1 MVKYKC
7 IKAECPICKLTGS
20 IQLFLNKQN
29 EVRYARTRHYSHID
43 KDSKKPQF
51 TYCKIQDSQ
60 ALQTLLLNKGIS
72 LSTEEVTAGQVGQGK
87 QRLTLDP
94 QLRGCASV
102 QQTGQR
108 ASSSVRIEHQPP
120 KYLENIDLNIE
131 EYRNFLLSKF
141 SRSYALQQLNN
152 IMKHSDCLKNPQGLS
167 SFSAS
172 NRGNILKAMVN
183 LAKFLG
189 TYEDY
194 KAKLKQ
200 HGIHWVNNDN
210 SFNSFLRNC

>member
-1 MVKYKC
+1 MKIKC
-7 IKAECPICKLTGS
+7 VKAECPVCNLTGS
-20 IQLFLNKQN
+20 TQLFLNRN
-29 EVRYARTRHYSHID
+29 GEVRYARTRHYSHID

-51 TYCKIQDSQ
+51 TYCKIQDLEALKTLIESQ
-60 ALQTLLLNKGIS
+60 GVS
-72 LSTEEVTAGQVGQGK
+72 LTTDKATAGQVGQGK

-120 KYLENIDLNIE
+120 KYLENIDLNID

-152 IMKHSDCLKNPQGLS
+152 IMKHLIITAADVRWHLRL
-167 SFSAS
+167 
-172 NRGNILKAMVN
+172 I
-183 LAKFLG
+183 LAKLVVNWDG
-189 TYEDY
+189 HVLCVHHIY
-194 KAKLKQ
+194 KL
-200 HGIHWVNNDN
+200 
-210 SFNSFLRNC
+210 L